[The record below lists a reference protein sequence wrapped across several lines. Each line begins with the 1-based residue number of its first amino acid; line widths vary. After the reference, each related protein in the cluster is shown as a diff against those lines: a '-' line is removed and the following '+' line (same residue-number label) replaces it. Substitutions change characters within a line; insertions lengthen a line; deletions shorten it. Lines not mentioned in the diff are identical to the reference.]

1 MRMRERG
8 ELRTCGSV
16 LRSSDTTKWRR
27 VVFLL
32 RPLTSISFNKASSL
46 KPLAAP
52 RNEPPFK
59 WLPTARTI
67 SRIFTR
73 LRLDFSWS
81 QACSK
86 SSKSCCVCF
95 MFHQTFSTKFQI
107 KWKSKVCKSQ
117 VMVSITSRL
126 WLDTVDY
133 RVRCYNSD
141 VVIDMNYELGRGYME
156 SYSRRPKSQSWWRG
170 RSWVP
175 TTLLQPMVG

>member
-133 RVRCYNSD
+133 RR
-141 VVIDMNYELGRGYME
+141 
-156 SYSRRPKSQSWWRG
+156 
-170 RSWVP
+170 
-175 TTLLQPMVG
+175 LLAAWALFCLIINWSAKNG